1 MAKTNFLSERK
12 IKLEY
17 TKAFEY
23 ISKKVEEE
31 LAKQNYTKQ
40 KVSNED
46 GGDLVSLFTSEN
58 VAYSV
63 VYILDKQQMVLRSAA
78 MTDDGPDNDWKTLA
92 TWLYDEQTA
101 DQKDAESIANDFIE
115 GVSGT
120 VAIKRAKQV
129 QKKKKKSDDG
139 SADPK
144 FLAKRFVTYFPELK
158 DEIKNEED
166 CYYPF
171 RGATFAKEHIAPRV
185 ADYIKRANNK
195 ETEKFAN
202 VFNVQYGNG
211 DRDTRAVITIVIL
224 NSLEDEEFY
233 KVSEFFNDDLEK
245 AAKAARKYK
254 GKEVKPEVPKKPKKS
269 IGSTL
274 LNQSK

>member
-1 MAKTNFLSERK
+1 MKF
-12 IKLEY
+12 EY
-17 TKAFEY
+17 TKAFDL
-23 ISKKVEEE
+23 ITSKVEEE
-31 LAKQNYTKQ
+31 LKKSGYTRE
-40 KVSNED
+40 KVASDNDNE
-46 GGDLVSLFTSEN
+46 LVALFTSTN

-63 VYILDKQQMVLRSAA
+63 LYTIDKQQMLLRTCA
-78 MTDDGPDNDWKTLA
+78 MTEEGPDNEWRTLS
-92 TWLYDEQTA
+92 TWLYDDVVST
-101 DQKDAESIANDFIE
+101 QKDAESIANDFIE

-254 GKEVKPEVPKKPKKS
+254 GKEVKPEVPKKPRKS

>member
-1 MAKTNFLSERK
+1 M
-12 IKLEY
+12 EY

-101 DQKDAESIANDFIE
+101 DQKDAMEPASTVPASVSSAVRRITGIS
-115 GVSGT
+115 GV
-120 VAIKRAKQV
+120 R
-129 QKKKKKSDDG
+129 
-139 SADPK
+139 
-144 FLAKRFVTYFPELK
+144 
-158 DEIKNEED
+158 
-166 CYYPF
+166 
-171 RGATFAKEHIAPRV
+171 
-185 ADYIKRANNK
+185 
-195 ETEKFAN
+195 
-202 VFNVQYGNG
+202 
-211 DRDTRAVITIVIL
+211 
-224 NSLEDEEFY
+224 
-233 KVSEFFNDDLEK
+233 
-245 AAKAARKYK
+245 
-254 GKEVKPEVPKKPKKS
+254 
-269 IGSTL
+269 
-274 LNQSK
+274 

>member
-40 KVSNED
+40 KVSNEG

-211 DRDTRAVITIVIL
+211 DRDTRSIITIVIL
-224 NSLEDEEFY
+224 NSLDDSAYLKLAEYFNED
-233 KVSEFFNDDLEK
+233 LAP
-245 AAKAARKYK
+245 AAKAARKFK
-254 GKEVKPEVPKKPKKS
+254 GKEVKPEKPKKPRKS

-274 LNQSK
+274 LNQK